1 MEKAIIIAL
10 LEKYWRAE
18 TTLEEERQL
27 ADYFK
32 TAGSDADLEPYNA
45 LFAYFEEESRIT
57 PSPDLEARILRS
69 ITPVRHFGWSM
80 MAAAAAILVVVG
92 SLFLLNGGRGAGPEE
107 SRAVT
112 ADVVRDTYDNPE
124 QALSAVRH
132 ALLIASNHLNEGK
145 QIINK

>member
-1 MEKAIIIAL
+1 MEKATVKAL

-32 TAGSDADLEPYNA
+32 TAGGDAELEPYNA
-45 LFAYFEEESRIT
+45 LFAYFEEEINVQ
-57 PSPDLEARILRS
+57 PSSDLEERILRS
-69 ITPVRHFGWSM
+69 ITPVRHFSWSM
-80 MAAAAAILVVVG
+80 VAAAAVILVVVG
-92 SLFLLNGGRGAGPEE
+92 SLFLFAPAK
-107 SRAVT
+107 SRVT
-112 ADVVRDTYDNPE
+112 DTYDNPE
-124 QALSAVRH
+124 QALAAVRH